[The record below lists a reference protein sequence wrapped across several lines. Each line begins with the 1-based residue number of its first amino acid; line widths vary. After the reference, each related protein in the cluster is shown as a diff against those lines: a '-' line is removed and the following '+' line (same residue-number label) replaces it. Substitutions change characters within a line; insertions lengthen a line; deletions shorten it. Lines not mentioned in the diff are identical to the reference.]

1 MGKPYIS
8 EEYPSMSLNSIRF
21 QPYEDVL
28 CVGHS
33 DGFCTAIVPGAGFA
47 NFDSTEANPFETKKQ
62 RREKEV
68 RDLLEKL
75 QPDSIMLDPSKIG
88 NINKEVAKKYRED
101 EQAKQDAEK
110 GSKKTKKKMRGKNK
124 A

>member
-1 MGKPYIS
+1 MG
-8 EEYPSMSLNSIRF
+8 RF

-47 NFDSTEANPFETKKQ
+47 NFDTYEANPFQTNQQ

-75 QPDSIMLDPSKIG
+75 QPDSIMLDPTKIG
-88 NINKEVAKKYRED
+88 DINKEVAKKYREEE
-101 EQAKQDAEK
+101 EQAKQDADK
-110 GSKKTKKKMRGKNK
+110 SQTKTKKK
-124 A
+124 